1 MKWLPLLFLITC
13 AEACSVLVLTG
24 GGSWGA
30 WEAGVLSR
38 LHQNGSRYDY
48 ITGVSVGSLNAIS
61 YSALSDRPD
70 LPNALYDIWSNI
82 KTKNVFEPTLSG
94 KSLMSIQPLI
104 KTIDSIV
111 SKYQLLDL
119 KHTIYVGM
127 TSFTEGVF
135 TEKVLPVSVAKAL
148 NYVIASASIP
158 IIFPLRQIDGELYFD
173 GGLLHNL
180 IDTSAVANCLL
191 QSREVDIDVI
201 SLRGPVSEFP
211 TTEECDLWCYATRT
225 LQILYQNV
233 GDVEYKCDP
242 TTRITARKFSPKA
255 SLEPGFLDFNSGE
268 ALYRQGYQVDTFE
281 TIHVC

>member
-1 MKWLPLLFLITC
+1 MKWLALLFLFTY

-70 LPNALYDIWSNI
+70 LADSLFDIWSNI

-94 KSLMSIQPLI
+94 KSLMSIHPLI

-127 TSFTEGVF
+127 TSFTEGIF
-135 TEKVLPVSVAKAL
+135 SEKVLPVSIAKSL

-158 IIFPLRQIDGELYFD
+158 IIFPLREIDGELYFD

-191 QSREVDIDVI
+191 QSREVNIDII
-201 SLRGPVSEFP
+201 SLRGPVSKFSAK
-211 TTEECDLWCYATRT
+211 ECDLWCYATRT
-225 LQILYQNV
+225 VQILYQNV

-242 TTRITARKFSPKA
+242 TTRITARKFSPKT

-268 ALYRQGYQVDTFE
+268 SLYRQGYGTDTFE
-281 TIHVC
+281 TIKVC